1 MRRREA
7 PGRRRER
14 GRHRGERGRRD
25 ARDGAALAAGQRRE
39 PVAERRRE
47 LGIEAELR
55 TVRGTRKARAPPR
68 LARDG
73 GVGTVGLEGGEPPG
87 EDVEEPQRVPRV
99 VEALAGQDHGRLV
112 ASHLAERFFA
122 RPQLAVERA
131 RVRGSGD
138 HLNDA
143 LHLFFACKMGAR
155 GRFF

>member
-1 MRRREA
+1 MLTNLLA
-7 PGRRRER
+7 LGLLRER
-14 GRHRGERGRRD
+14 GVGD
-25 ARDGAALAAGQRRE
+25 DGAALAAGQRRE

-55 TVRGTRKARAPPR
+55 AVRGARKARAPPR

-73 GVGTVGLEGGEPPG
+73 GVGTVGLEGGEPRG

-99 VEALAGQDHGRLV
+99 VELAGQDHGRLV

-143 LHLFFACKMGAR
+143 LHSFLLAKRVLAVGFFVDHIS
-155 GRFF
+155 